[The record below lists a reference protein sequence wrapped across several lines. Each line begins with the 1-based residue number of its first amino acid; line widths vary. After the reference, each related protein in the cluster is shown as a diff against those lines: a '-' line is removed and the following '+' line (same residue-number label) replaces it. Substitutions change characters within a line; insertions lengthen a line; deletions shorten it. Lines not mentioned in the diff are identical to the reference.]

1 MKGAEKKRDDIASA
15 YSAQWFE
22 RLGRVWVSALKE
34 HFEQVAGRRSN
45 VLNWALPTDNVE
57 LATRLVNTPCF
68 PEETLEA
75 RFSKLA
81 NIILARGQNLHHPRY
96 VGHQVPASIPIAAL
110 FDAIGAATNQVMAIY
125 EMGPWATAVERA
137 MIDLLGAEIGYAP
150 GSFSGICT
158 SGGSL
163 ANLTALL
170 TARNQLLSGSWTNG
184 LACVSDSPALVV
196 QNDVHY
202 SVTRAAGVLGVGTNN
217 IVRIPVDNCRKMDV
231 QQLDNTLSSLRRKQR
246 LVFAVVAGACA
257 TPIGAFDPLADIAD
271 VCQKHKVWLHV
282 DAAHGGAALL
292 SAQHRHLVAGLDRA
306 DSIVWDA
313 HKMLFMPALCAF
325 LFYREKS
332 HRLAA
337 FQQDAS
343 YLFDPLD
350 PGLVE
355 YDSGVQT
362 LECTKRAAAFGLWGT
377 WSLFGRQLFE
387 DLINVT
393 FARTQRFYEMLLD
406 AEDFQ
411 PLHQP
416 QCNIQVFRF
425 VPPLME
431 NWPIEQVG
439 EFQLKLRR
447 SVITSGEAYL
457 VPITLDGVGAL
468 RMTLINPTTEEL
480 DLACILDILRAHAN
494 KMLD

>member
-1 MKGAEKKRDDIASA
+1 MAE
-15 YSAQWFE
+15 
-22 RLGRVWVSALKE
+22 
-34 HFEQVAGRRSN
+34 
-45 VLNWALPTDNVE
+45 
-57 LATRLVNTPCF
+57 
-68 PEETLEA
+68 
-75 RFSKLA
+75 
-81 NIILARGQNLHHPRY
+81 
-96 VGHQVPASIPIAAL
+96 
-110 FDAIGAATNQVMAIY
+110 
-125 EMGPWATAVERA
+125 
-137 MIDLLGAEIGYAP
+137 
-150 GSFSGICT
+150 
-158 SGGSL
+158 
-163 ANLTALL
+163 
-170 TARNQLLSGSWTNG
+170 
-184 LACVSDSPALVV
+184 
-196 QNDVHY
+196 
-202 SVTRAAGVLGVGTNN
+202 
-217 IVRIPVDNCRKMDV
+217 
-231 QQLDNTLSSLRRKQR
+231 
-246 LVFAVVAGACA
+246 
-257 TPIGAFDPLADIAD
+257 IAD

-292 SAQHRHLVAGLDRA
+292 SEQHRHLVAGLNRA

-362 LECTKRAAAFGLWGT
+362 LECTKRATAFGLWGT

-425 VPPLME
+425 FPRWME
-431 NWPIEQVG
+431 KWPIDQVG

-480 DLACILDILRAHAN
+480 DLGCILDILRAHA
-494 KMLD
+494 KRLLD